1 MREREGGGSKGT
13 IGTQHLRQR
22 HLEVGVSCSL
32 KIVLVVR
39 ETERG
44 GKREIERQ
52 RKERKKGRKKGQNEK
67 NIKEKRTNERRKERQ
82 RASWM
87 PHDMITAGKKAPQV
101 EFLSSVLPI
110 L

>member
-1 MREREGGGSKGT
+1 MQFKVSLGGERDRE
-13 IGTQHLRQR
+13 
-22 HLEVGVSCSL
+22 
-32 KIVLVVR
+32 
-39 ETERG
+39 G
-44 GKREIERQ
+44 GKREIETEKRK
-52 RKERKKGRKKGQNEK
+52 KERKKGRKKGRKEEGK
-67 NIKEKRTNERRKERQ
+67 DKTKYNIKEKRTNERRKERQ